1 MRQNAVVPAETVLR
15 RWTVAT
21 WLLAGVDDF
30 EAVAHALEPL
40 GADAIA
46 LQSVHERDADTVAAA
61 LGMQMAWEVSHYP
74 RSRILLGSSVGLAVL
89 TPHRVSSSHATV
101 TSAKTSLWSSARRVA
116 QFCTVER
123 HDQTGYTVVHAVG
136 PNHGAGVDAGGFP
149 LVRMVPEQVGVDETR
164 AIELPGEAT
173 GVSHSTVTPVEG
185 ANDLQATSFELP
197 WVRGDF
203 PVI

>member
-1 MRQNAVVPAETVLR
+1 MPAETVRR

-21 WLLAGVDDF
+21 WLLGGVHDF
-30 EAVAHALEPL
+30 EAVVHALEPL

-74 RSRILLGSSVGLAVL
+74 RSRVFIGSSVGLAIL
-89 TPHRVSSSHATV
+89 TPHQVSASHATV
-101 TSAKTSLWSSARRVA
+101 TSAASSLWSTSRRIA

-123 HDQTGYTVVHAVG
+123 QDHIGYTIVHAVG
-136 PNHGAGVDAGGFP
+136 PTHGLVSGAGGFP
-149 LVRMVPEQVGVDETR
+149 VVHVIPEQVGVDAGR
-164 AIELPGEAT
+164 AIELPAEARS
-173 GVSHSTVTPVEG
+173 VSSTVTQPIEG
-185 ANDLQATSFELP
+185 ANPLQATTFELP
-197 WVRGDF
+197 WVKGDF

>member
-1 MRQNAVVPAETVLR
+1 MGQNAVVPAETVQR

-30 EAVAHALEPL
+30 ETVAHALEPL
-40 GADAIA
+40 SADAIA

-74 RSRILLGSSVGLAVL
+74 RSRVFIGSSVGLAVL
-89 TPHRVSSSHATV
+89 TPHRVSASHATV
-101 TSAKTSLWSSARRVA
+101 TSAKSSLWSTSRRIA

-123 HDQTGYTVVHAVG
+123 HDHTAYTLVHAVG
-136 PNHGAGVDAGGFP
+136 PTHGAMADAGGFP

-164 AIELPGEAT
+164 AIELPPEASAAT
-173 GVSHSTVTPVEG
+173 STVAEPIEG
-185 ANDLQATSFELP
+185 ANGLQATSFELP
-197 WVRGDF
+197 WVKGDF